1 MNKKLFG
8 YGLLAGLIAVIL
20 AAMGNPPNM
29 AICIACFIRDI
40 AGSMKFHSAGVVQYF
55 RPEILGLVLGGF
67 FMALAKKE
75 FRPSGGSSPGTR
87 FFLGVAMMIGALVFL
102 GCPTRMILRMAAGD
116 LSAYIGLIGFVLGV
130 FTGAQFLKKGFSL
143 GRSYPIKKESGPV
156 FPVVFA
162 LIFIMTLVTPAAFAW
177 SEAGPGSLHAPV
189 FVSLAAG
196 LAFGAIAY
204 QSRMCFAGGFRDI
217 ILMKNFDL
225 ATILLGIFIVMTG
238 YNIATNN
245 FAFVAFGPVAHAQN
259 LWNILGLYVVGFA
272 AVLLGGC
279 PARQLVL
286 AGQGSADS
294 VVTVLGMFVGAAAA
308 HNFGLAASGAAKAT
322 AEAEAVI
329 GGPGPAGK
337 IAVLVAIVY
346 LFIVAI
352 TNIRKK

>member
-1 MNKKLFG
+1 MKKKLFG
-8 YGLLAGLIAVIL
+8 YGIIAGLIAVVL

-40 AGSMKFHSAGVVQYF
+40 AGSMHYHTAPIVQYF
-55 RPEILGLVLGGF
+55 RPEIVGLVLGGF
-67 FMALAKKE
+67 FMALARKE

-116 LSAYIGLIGFVLGV
+116 ISSYIGLIGFVAGV

-143 GRSYPIKKESGPV
+143 GRSYPIKKESGSI

-162 LIFIMTLVTPAAFAW
+162 LIFIMTLVVPGAFAW
-177 SEAGPGSLHAPV
+177 SEAGPGSLYAPMI
-189 FVSLAAG
+189 VSLIAG
-196 LAFGAIAY
+196 LVFGALAY
-204 QSRMCFAGGFRDI
+204 HSRMCFAGGFRDI
-217 ILMKNFDL
+217 ILMKNYDL
-225 ATILLGIFIVMTG
+225 FTILVGIFVVMTG
-238 YNIATNN
+238 YNLATGN
-245 FAFVAFGPVAHAQN
+245 FNIVSFGPVAHAQS

-286 AGQGSADS
+286 AGQGSSDS
-294 VVTVLGMFVGAAAA
+294 VVTVLGMFLGAAAA
-308 HNFGLAASGAAKAT
+308 HNFGLAAAGAS
-322 AEAEAVI
+322 AESI

-337 IAVLVAIVY
+337 IAVVVAIIY
-346 LFIVAI
+346 LFVVAF
-352 TNIRKK
+352 TNVRRD